1 MVNYFIMVVI
11 LNLNM
16 ATDKTHYIPNFTNG
30 MTARKNPDLVL
41 AGGKGVNVAR
51 ALNSFM
57 DDYLLMGFCSGYSGR
72 FIMSL
77 IKKEGLKSKIVY
89 QNDYESRTCVSVIDK
104 NGVSTDL
111 NEEGAYISKSSQDK
125 FFDAFKKALKKA
137 DVVSI
142 SGRTPYNIKSDF
154 YRKLIS
160 EAKNNNKKIFV
171 DLTDDSL
178 RTCLQHGVN
187 CVKINAKEFCDF
199 SGMKISEKSIR
210 KVFIKYKKN
219 GLETLIVTDGHNPS
233 LAINNKCFY
242 RVLPPKIDDFI
253 SGVGAG
259 DSFMA
264 GFIYS
269 QINNYDFEK
278 ALLTATAFASSDCK
292 TLGAGIISKND
303 IRKYYAQVE
312 VQTTEDRSQKTE
324 GR

>member
-11 LNLNM
+11 INLNM
-16 ATDKTHYIPNFTNG
+16 AIDKTLYIPNFTNG

-51 ALNSFM
+51 ALKSFM

-111 NEEGAYISKSSQDK
+111 NEEGAYISRSSQNK
-125 FFDAFKKALKKA
+125 FFDAFKKTIEKA
-137 DVVSI
+137 DLVSI
-142 SGRTPYNIKSDF
+142 SGRTPYNIKGEF

-160 EAKNNNKKIFV
+160 EVKKNNKKIFV
-171 DLTDDSL
+171 DLTDESL
-178 RTCLQHGVN
+178 KTCLEAGVN
-187 CVKINAKEFCDF
+187 CVKINAKEFYDF
-199 SGMKISEKSIR
+199 SGMKISEDSI
-210 KVFIKYKKN
+210 KKIFIKYKKN
-219 GLETLIVTDGHNPS
+219 GLETLIVTNGPEPS
-233 LAINNKCFY
+233 LAINDNCFY
-242 RVLPPKIDDFI
+242 EVLPPKIDDFV

-269 QINNYDFEK
+269 QINNYNFKK
-278 ALLTATAFASSDCK
+278 ALSTATAFASSDCK

-303 IRKYYAQVE
+303 IKKYYDQIRIKE
-312 VQTTEDRSQKTE
+312 IRIH
-324 GR
+324 